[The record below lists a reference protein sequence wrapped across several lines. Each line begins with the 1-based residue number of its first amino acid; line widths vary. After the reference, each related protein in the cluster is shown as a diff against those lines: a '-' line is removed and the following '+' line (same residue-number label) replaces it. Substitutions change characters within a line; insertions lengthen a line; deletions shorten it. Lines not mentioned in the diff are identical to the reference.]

1 MANVML
7 SAGIPERIDGVEGIV
22 VIIVAALAVVC
33 LQFFCCW
40 KWRNIFFRV
49 IPALVDIGFLVT
61 FFILMTRTA
70 DKELADGYAT
80 YLEIFAIMGGA
91 VLAGWLCW
99 LGYCIAHRKITGN
112 PAGY

>member
-40 KWRNIFFRV
+40 KWRNIFFRL

-61 FFILMTRTA
+61 FFVLWTRAANT
-70 DKELADGYAT
+70 DIRDGYAT

-99 LGYCIAHRKITGN
+99 LGYYVAHWKITGN